1 MANTAVC
8 RTVIRRFES
17 DPRLSNMEGR
27 SPEFLSKKPEITE
40 KGFSEKRAARIIEG
54 KQQDNSQVKKRKPI
68 IVKQKTTRILSRLRL
83 VPKNKSVKR
92 AARVSL
98 SLKDK
103 ILAAY
108 EKNSEEIQRLMRSF
122 SILLHSQFP
131 ASEQLMAQMRARQ
144 HLQEE
149 LLNALAL
156 EGRGELTEETLSKEL
171 VDLIK

>member
-1 MANTAVC
+1 
-8 RTVIRRFES
+8 
-17 DPRLSNMEGR
+17 MEGR
-27 SPEFLSKKPEITE
+27 SPEFLSKKPETTE

-68 IVKQKTTRILSRLRL
+68 PVKQKAARALSRLRL

-92 AARVSL
+92 AARMNI

-108 EKNSEEIQRLMRSF
+108 EKNHEEIQKLMHQF
-122 SILLHSQFP
+122 TILSQGSFP
-131 ASEQLMAQMRARQ
+131 AAQTLMTEMRARQ

-156 EGRGELTEETLSKEL
+156 EGRGELIESALSKEL
-171 VDLIK
+171 IDLIK